1 MLSIARNLF
10 WCAGL
15 LACVCLAAPVAA
27 QQTRI
32 QFPSAVDPGASVAQ
46 TVPAFPSATY
56 GSSVPPPAFDPYAA
70 PNLAPPPPAFQQPA
84 GAPGAGLPA
93 PTRFLQ
99 QIRFEQTWLSRQTL
113 SGLGIMDLELSA
125 SFAIPFGQNPSPF
138 IVTPGFAVH
147 YWDGPDSAVFTP
159 TIQPDLPPRAYDAY
173 LDVGWKPV
181 INSWLSADL
190 GVRVGVYSDFSY
202 VDGHSIRYP
211 FRGLGIATLS
221 PTMQLAA
228 GVVYIDRFQVK
239 ILPAGGLIWTPN
251 PNSRYEVI
259 FPRPKLSHRLTTL
272 AQYNTDIWIY
282 LVGEYGAGAWTITR
296 ATDVQNS
303 VPGAHQRIDIND
315 YRVNLGL
322 DIRGPRGI
330 KSWFEVGYV
339 FGRQVYYVESA
350 NQSFNPGSTVLL
362 RGGVAF

>member
-1 MLSIARNLF
+1 M
-10 WCAGL
+10 
-15 LACVCLAAPVAA
+15 
-27 QQTRI
+27 
-32 QFPSAVDPGASVAQ
+32 
-46 TVPAFPSATY
+46 
-56 GSSVPPPAFDPYAA
+56 
-70 PNLAPPPPAFQQPA
+70 
-84 GAPGAGLPA
+84 PA

-99 QIRFEQTWLSRQTL
+99 QIRFEQTWLSRQTQA
-113 SGLGIMDLELSA
+113 GLGIMDLELSG
-125 SFAIPFGQNPSPF
+125 SFAIPFAQNPSPF

-147 YWDGPDSAVFTP
+147 YWDGPNSNVYP
-159 TIQPDLPPRAYDAY
+159 VGNQPDLPPRAYDAY

-181 INSWLSADL
+181 ITDWLSADL

-202 VDGHSIRYP
+202 VDGQSIRYP

-251 PNSRYEVI
+251 ANSRYEI
-259 FPRPKLSHRLTTL
+259 LFPRPKLSHRLTTL
-272 AQYNTDIWIY
+272 AQYNTDIWLY

-296 ATDVQNS
+296 ASNVANG

-315 YRVNLGL
+315 FRVNLGL
-322 DIRGPRGI
+322 DVRGPRGI
-330 KSWFEVGYV
+330 KGWFEVGYV
-339 FGRQVYYVESA
+339 WNRQVYYVESA
-350 NQSFNPGSTVLL
+350 GQSFNPGSTVLL